1 MADNFQVPDLRGG
14 FSHVI
19 AALAAKGT
27 SEVSGVE
34 VIARG
39 YENFEQKLKDLGATF
54 EVLERKASE
63 APKPDAKIDVP
74 TPETVEVQD

>member
-1 MADNFQVPDLRGG
+1 M
-14 FSHVI
+14 
-19 AALAAKGT
+19 
-27 SEVSGVE
+27 
-34 VIARG
+34 IARG